1 MTARARWTP
10 ARTLPL
16 AAALI
21 VAAAARAGAQ
31 DAPAP
36 GTRLDVHFAPVPG
49 TSLNMAWVLVGGFL
63 VMFMQ
68 VGFAMLE
75 TGFTRAKNAVNT
87 MAMNLVIYP
96 IGLIGF
102 WLTGYGFMLGGVSQF
117 AALGSTA
124 IAHSELTLHA
134 GGHSFGVLG
143 LTKFCLLSVAGDP

>member
-1 MTARARWTP
+1 MTARARWTL

-36 GTRLDVHFAPVPG
+36 GTRLDVHFAMV
-49 TSLNMAWVLVGGFL
+49 
-63 VMFMQ
+63 
-68 VGFAMLE
+68 E

-102 WLTGYGFMLGGVSQF
+102 WLTGYALMMGGVAQWPS
-117 AALGSTA
+117 LGRGGIPSR
-124 IAHSELTLHA
+124 ELSLHI
-134 GGHSFGVLG
+134 GGHSFGLIG
-143 LTKFCLLSVAGDP
+143 AGKF